1 MQSFQQPLYLPINS
15 RTSTRLMCIRNIL
28 GYIYF
33 IDGYADYRFPQ
44 AGSRAVTR
52 LCIADGS
59 SKRMKPLSHPVV
71 RPAVAGSYSSIVVC
85 GGMLQNIPVSTCQ
98 LLSLPDERLVRHI
111 IRFKKVQFH
120 VKSSTGYSLHS
131 NNSTAGSITAPLA

>member
-1 MQSFQQPLYLPINS
+1 MQSFQQPLYLSINS
-15 RTSTRLMCIRNIL
+15 RTSTRFMCILNIL

-33 IDGYADYRFPQ
+33 IGGYADYRFPQ
-44 AGSRAVTR
+44 AGSRVVTR

-71 RPAVAGSYSSIVVC
+71 RSAVAVSHSSIVVC

-98 LLSLPDERLVRHI
+98 ILSLPDERLVCHI
-111 IRFKKVQFH
+111 ILFKKVRYH

-131 NNSTAGSITAPLA
+131 NNSTAESVIAPLA